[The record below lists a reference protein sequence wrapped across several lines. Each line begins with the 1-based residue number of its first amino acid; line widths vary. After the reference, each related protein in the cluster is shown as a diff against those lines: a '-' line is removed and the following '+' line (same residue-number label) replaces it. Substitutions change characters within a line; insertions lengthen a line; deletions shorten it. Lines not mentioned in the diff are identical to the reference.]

1 MAVENDA
8 TIQAPSAGPPPNG
21 IAKKAQSSANNGDSP
36 YVNGDRHDHET
47 QFSDA
52 SAHAC
57 TQNHSTSSSDLKAN
71 GHLHL
76 MNGLANEYDYG
87 VKDNGT
93 NRAYSQPPSQ
103 TPVLIIGGGPVGLL
117 ASILL
122 GKAGIRS
129 TVLERH
135 ARRLGQPKA
144 HAINPR
150 SLEILRQ
157 AGLDTRL
164 LRKLGASP
172 TEADVVRFVLSVSG
186 LEIGTL
192 PYERQD
198 DGVKR
203 LTAEPLFNIPQP
215 LLEEYLW
222 KTALET
228 GMISIWREWQWQESV
243 EFGDRTIVSKVLDRQ
258 TNNEIYITSKYL
270 LGCDG
275 AHARSRACFS
285 IPFGTVDGLPARQI
299 HYCSVNINAD
309 MTTEKSGM
317 LWFILTRSGGKRNFI
332 AYNRAN
338 NWVFV
343 TAYDPTI
350 TAAEAFT
357 EDYCRFLIDEVC
369 VYSKLLMKRK
379 LMRSCTISVHRE
391 ADRLSDTGYHL
402 VEYHTP
408 GSGIL
413 PIEEN
418 SEWFH
423 RR

>member
-1 MAVENDA
+1 MAVGKDILTHA
-8 TIQAPSAGPPPNG
+8 ASAGPLPNG
-21 IAKKAQSSANNGDSP
+21 IAKKPQSFANNGDSP
-36 YVNGDRHDHET
+36 YVSGDKHVPVTESLDPSANVCTQSHRTSPLDPKAKRLPNFTDGFSHDHDYGIEKNGT
-47 QFSDA
+47 
-52 SAHAC
+52 
-57 TQNHSTSSSDLKAN
+57 NSTSSQ
-71 GHLHL
+71 
-76 MNGLANEYDYG
+76 
-87 VKDNGT
+87 
-93 NRAYSQPPSQ
+93 QPPQ
-103 TPVLIIGGGPVGLL
+103 IQVLIIGGGPIGLL
-117 ASILL
+117 ASILFA
-122 GKAGIRS
+122 KAGIQS

-172 TEADVVRFVLSVSG
+172 TEADAVRFVLSVCG

-203 LTAEPLFNIPQP
+203 FTAEPLFNIPQP

-228 GMISIWREWQWQESV
+228 GRVSIWREWQWQDGF

-258 TNNEIYITSKYL
+258 TNKEIYITSKYL

-275 AHARSRACFS
+275 AHARSRACFN
-285 IPFGTVDGLPARQI
+285 IPFGTVDNLPARPI

-309 MTTEKSGM
+309 MTSEKSGM
-317 LWFILTRSGGKRNFI
+317 LWFILTRSEGKRNFI

-343 TAYDPTI
+343 TAYDPTS
-350 TAAEAFT
+350 TAAETFT
-357 EDYCRFLIDEVC
+357 EGYCRSLIDEVF
-369 VYSKLLMKRK
+369 VSSDLIGETNANEILRAFSRSASK
-379 LMRSCTISVHRE
+379 
-391 ADRLSDTGYHL
+391 
-402 VEYHTP
+402 
-408 GSGIL
+408 
-413 PIEEN
+413 
-418 SEWFH
+418 
-423 RR
+423 